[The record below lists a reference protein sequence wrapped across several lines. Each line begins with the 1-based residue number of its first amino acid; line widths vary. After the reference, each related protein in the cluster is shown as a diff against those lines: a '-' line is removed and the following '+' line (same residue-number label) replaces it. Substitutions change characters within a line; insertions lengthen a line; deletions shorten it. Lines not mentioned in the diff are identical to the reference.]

1 MNRCFQ
7 SPTALLIG
15 AVLASIAGLATT
27 PLAAQTLLRQFP
39 AAALRGTLEVTAPP
53 DILIN
58 GQAARLS
65 PGARIKGVSNT
76 LVMSGS
82 LVGQEVLV
90 NYLRDGQGLIHEVW
104 ILNAQEAQEK
114 RSGQDRTN
122 IVFESDAD
130 QPAVQDGNTPFRQL
144 PRLPTR

>member
-15 AVLASIAGLATT
+15 AMLVSMAGLAAS

-58 GQAARLS
+58 GQSARLS
-65 PGARIKGVSNT
+65 PGARIKDVSNT

-82 LVGQEVLV
+82 LVGQELLV
-90 NYLRDGQGLIHEVW
+90 NYLRDRQGLIHEVW

-130 QPAVQDGNTPFRQL
+130 QPAGQDGNKPFHPL